1 LLISENPMV
10 RRIDG
15 TTKPGGRAGEIVG
28 VLRGRIISGDYPRGG
43 QMPTFDQMV
52 GEFGLSRATVQLAIR
67 HLREEGFV
75 TSMDRRGLF
84 VVENPPHLCR
94 FGLVFPSAPGER
106 RWTRFAAALQAEAL
120 VLERQR
126 AALSFELH
134 HDVAARGD
142 PAHSRAVI
150 EAALHHRV
158 AGLVLVRGTGHLVAE
173 GNLLEN
179 GIRCAGINYDPD
191 ELPGVPLVNTD
202 PEMFY
207 RKALLRLGEMGRKR
221 VAIVTG
227 SPKIV
232 ATPEMF
238 ARAGLHTKDHWLC
251 RVSPESEGAPNVVQL
266 LFDYEKEERP
276 DALIIGTD
284 ALVEDALGTLHQ
296 MEMLVGRDLDVVAH
310 CNWPWPVRSPLPI
323 ERLGFHMHDFLDAAM
338 RAISLQRE
346 GEAFAPLCRV
356 PAVFENEL
364 GAHMERRG

>member
-1 LLISENPMV
+1 MRKRYEEMRN
-10 RRIDG
+10 
-15 TTKPGGRAGEIVG
+15 PGGRAGEIVN
-28 VLRGRIISGDYPRGG
+28 VLRGRIISGEYPRGG

-173 GNLLEN
+173 GNLLES
-179 GIRCAGINYDPD
+179 GIHCAGINYDPD